1 MGPIYNSTRRKQ
13 NKITKYNSQNNLIPN
28 EEIEKQ
34 KLNRK

>member
-1 MGPIYNSTRRKQ
+1 MGPIYNPPRRKQ